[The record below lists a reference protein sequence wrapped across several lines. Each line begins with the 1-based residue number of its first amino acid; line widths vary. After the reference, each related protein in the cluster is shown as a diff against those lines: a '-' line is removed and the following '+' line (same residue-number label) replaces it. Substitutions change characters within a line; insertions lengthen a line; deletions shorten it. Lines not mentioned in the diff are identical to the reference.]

1 MISNKHIWILL
12 LTCLIMTLFSFY
24 LHIVPGTNTM
34 INYVGENQPRDEK
47 FIVTDG
53 FLPWAVNYHHF
64 LLEFKKRPIAV
75 FLMEKYAQLFNVRIS
90 LAYVFVNFFF
100 LFLGGLLIYYLSYQY
115 KLKHNLAILSMISY
129 FLSFAIL
136 LAYSIPIATL
146 DEPVQYFFIL
156 LSFIALNK
164 QKNLVFI
171 IFFTLAI
178 ITRETSLLL
187 LPIIVLFFMD
197 VDLKKLFQQ
206 KNKLVKVCITSGLPI
221 LFYVLYSV
229 WFYKQNPQLMQETE
243 TLLGQKF
250 LYYKT
255 KNFLDFENSI
265 RTILSIISVNLV
277 PIFLIFYY
285 KTKHQYTAFESK
297 LLIAFWI
304 TFSINFVMVMLSAY
318 AEESRVFTLPFLI
331 LFPIYGKII
340 DGVIR
345 FNKRFLTYLITWK
358 PILIILLTVILSWLL
373 FKLGYKLTNF
383 KPHENLN
390 LYVEYNTLSV
400 FFIVLVLLYSRF
412 SAIQKPQQ

>member
-1 MISNKHIWILL
+1 
-12 LTCLIMTLFSFY
+12 MTLFSFY

>member
-1 MISNKHIWILL
+1 
-12 LTCLIMTLFSFY
+12 MTLFSFY

-53 FLPWAVNYHHF
+53 FLPWAVDYHHF

-164 QKNLVFI
+164 QKNLLFI

-285 KTKHQYTAFESK
+285 KIKHQYTAFESK

>member
-1 MISNKHIWILL
+1 
-12 LTCLIMTLFSFY
+12 MTLFSFY

-34 INYVGENQPRDEK
+34 INYVGENQPRNEK
-47 FIVTDG
+47 IIVTDG

-64 LLEFKKRPIAV
+64 LMEFKKRPVAV
-75 FLMEKYAQLFNVRIS
+75 FLIEKYAQLFNVRIS

-100 LFLGGLLIYYLSYQY
+100 LFLGGLLTYYISYLY
-115 KLKHNLAILSMISY
+115 KYNHSLAILSMTSY

-164 QKNLVFI
+164 QKNLLFI
-171 IFFTLAI
+171 IFFTSAI

-187 LPIIVLFFMD
+187 LPVMVLFFMD
-197 VDLKKLFQQ
+197 VDFKKLFQQ
-206 KNKLVKVCITSGLPI
+206 KNKIIKLAIISGLPV
-221 LFYVLYSV
+221 LFYVLYSI
-229 WFYKQNPQLMQETE
+229 WFYKQNPQLVLETK
-243 TLLGQKF
+243 TLISQKF

-255 KNFLDFENSI
+255 KNFLDFENSV
-265 RTILSIISVNLV
+265 RTILSIISVNLL

-285 KTKHQYTAFESK
+285 KTKHHYTVFESK
-297 LLIAFWI
+297 LLTAFWI

-331 LFPIYGKII
+331 LFPIFGKII
-340 DGVIR
+340 AGVIQ
-345 FNKRFLTYLITWK
+345 FNKQFLTYLLSWK
-358 PILIILLTVILSWLL
+358 QLIILLFAGILSWLF

-383 KPHENLN
+383 KLHENLN
-390 LYVEYNTLSV
+390 LYVEYNTLAV
-400 FFIVLVLLYSRF
+400 LFIILVLLYNRF
-412 SAIQKPQQ
+412 SSAQKPQIQND